1 MFLPIGLRICCKELA
16 KHSPSVGF
24 TFGEIFVIH
33 YKVASRRPKLEIHAA
48 RIIGS
53 IQSLQVIW
61 IVSYFMPCVWSQVS
75 KKMSMKIP
83 CNFQVKKI
91 RSYAIVRTSL

>member
-48 RIIGS
+48 SCKGKYLEQKLAMKRKKNIRTIPTHRWS
-53 IQSLQVIW
+53 LVQS
-61 IVSYFMPCVWSQVS
+61 FC
-75 KKMSMKIP
+75 K
-83 CNFQVKKI
+83 
-91 RSYAIVRTSL
+91 AG